1 MKAPTAKE
9 VKIRNE
15 RLAALRVNLRRR
27 SSACSTDLAQAYGLP
42 EAEVVRAMREAG
54 VKEYE

>member
-15 RLAALRVNLRRR
+15 RLAALRENLRGR
-27 SSACSTDLAQAYGLP
+27 SSASSTNLAQAYGLP
-42 EAEVVRAMREAG
+42 EAEVSRAMREAG
-54 VKEYE
+54 VPEHD